1 MRWAIEVEAG
11 ELALWLVANLWRFWN
26 AFGLAAEGRRVT
38 ETVLAMPS
46 TAGVSAARSWA
57 AAAAGNLAYW
67 QADSQGARVWYE
79 RQIELA
85 TATGDEAGIADGM
98 FNLSHVDGLADRDE
112 AAKRR
117 YAEDVVQR
125 FRALGDER
133 GEARAAWALAV
144 LAMHL
149 DRAEEATDEL
159 ERALPEFERL
169 DDRQYHAMTV
179 ASLGWAWFNRGDIT
193 MAMRYAIEGLLESHA
208 MRDLATTTISLH
220 IGVLVAVMTGRFE
233 DAAEVIGA
241 FEASCERYGIR
252 PPAALTTFIE
262 VTDPF
267 AATREALSPET
278 YAAAYERGARMSLD
292 EAVAR
297 VAELGDVAAA
307 GMAPPGDAAG

>member
-1 MRWAIEVEAG
+1 
-11 ELALWLVANLWRFWN
+11 
-26 AFGLAAEGRRVT
+26 
-38 ETVLAMPS
+38 MP
-46 TAGVSAARSWA
+46 
-57 AAAAGNLAYW
+57 
-67 QADSQGARVWYE
+67 Q
-79 RQIELA
+79 
-85 TATGDEAGIADGM
+85 
-98 FNLSHVDGLADRDE
+98 
-112 AAKRR
+112 
-117 YAEDVVQR
+117 DVVQR
-125 FRALGDER
+125 YRALGDER
-133 GEARAAWALAV
+133 SEARAAWALAV

-149 DRAEEATDEL
+149 GRAEEATDEL

-179 ASLGWAWFNRGDIT
+179 ASLGWAWFSRGDIA

-241 FEASCERYGIR
+241 FEASCERYGVR

-292 EAVAR
+292 EAVAK
-297 VAELGDVAAA
+297 VADLGDVAAA
-307 GMAPPGDAAG
+307 GMAPPRDAAG